1 MNNWTRTHKQGLN
14 RKGQGVRDCCG
25 PRPMAR
31 FQLLV
36 EVTWRTPHSRI
47 PGWSEGTEKLDQN
60 HRFRINVE
68 QSSRSQTRCGCRIRS
83 HTGHMLKVSC
93 SFGPRAATF
102 PACLIRFLVYEVRFF
117 CTASSRPSNS
127 PIGCCLSI
135 AGIPPVRAT
144 SRAGVGNS
152 GRSNRDTAGP
162 SIIGESRWKLCRI
175 RTSGDS
181 HMPRLSAQL
190 KERGNERNERDVEL

>member
-1 MNNWTRTHKQGLN
+1 MILCHTVQ
-14 RKGQGVRDCCG
+14 V
-25 PRPMAR
+25 
-31 FQLLV
+31 LV
-36 EVTWRTPHSRI
+36 EGDGSRHLKN
-47 PGWSEGTEKLDQN
+47 PTLGTKNQN
-60 HRFRINVE
+60 HRLRIIVE

-102 PACLIRFLVYEVRFF
+102 PACLIRFLVYDVRFF

-127 PIGCCLSI
+127 PTGCCCLSI
-135 AGIPPVRAT
+135 AGIPPARAT
-144 SRAGVGNS
+144 SRAGVGKS

-162 SIIGESRWKLCRI
+162 SIMGESRWKLCRI

-181 HMPRLSAQL
+181 QDMPPSGAASSQPELVAKCKRGGKSA
-190 KERGNERNERDVEL
+190 KRSGEVFG